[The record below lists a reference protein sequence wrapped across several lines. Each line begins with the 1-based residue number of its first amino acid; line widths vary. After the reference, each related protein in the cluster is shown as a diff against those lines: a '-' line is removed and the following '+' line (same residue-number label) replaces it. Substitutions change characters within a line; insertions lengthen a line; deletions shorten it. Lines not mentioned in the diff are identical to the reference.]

1 MAQESRT
8 KVDAWRKLETGTN
21 EGRRGWYGMKE
32 HGCEGKNRARI
43 ERSDDEKSRQ
53 NTRRA

>member
-1 MAQESRT
+1 M
-8 KVDAWRKLETGTN
+8 DAWRKLETGTK
-21 EGRRGWYGMKE
+21 EGRRGWQGMKE